1 MQILN
6 SPAAV
11 SFMIG
16 CRQTTNSHW
25 KSASGKAPGNR
36 NKSEDLPC
44 TVFITA
50 FEEKAL
56 SLMKRAN
63 RPIISFIH
71 SASKK
76 VRNNK
81 LCQVYLNA
89 NLMGIT
95 LAFFVYNALLYCI
108 LQNLSLF
115 LPIVKIIRFKP

>member
-1 MQILN
+1 
-6 SPAAV
+6 
-11 SFMIG
+11 
-16 CRQTTNSHW
+16 
-25 KSASGKAPGNR
+25 
-36 NKSEDLPC
+36 
-44 TVFITA
+44 
-50 FEEKAL
+50 
-56 SLMKRAN
+56 MKRAN

>member
-16 CRQTTNSHW
+16 CRQPTNSHW
-25 KSASGKAPGNR
+25 TSASGKAPGTR

>member
-1 MQILN
+1 
-6 SPAAV
+6 
-11 SFMIG
+11 
-16 CRQTTNSHW
+16 
-25 KSASGKAPGNR
+25 
-36 NKSEDLPC
+36 
-44 TVFITA
+44 
-50 FEEKAL
+50 
-56 SLMKRAN
+56 MKRAN

-108 LQNLSLF
+108 LQNLWLSCNSWGIKF
-115 LPIVKIIRFKP
+115 C

>member
-1 MQILN
+1 MN
-6 SPAAV
+6 SLSMPLET
-11 SFMIG
+11 F
-16 CRQTTNSHW
+16 
-25 KSASGKAPGNR
+25 SGKAACNR

-44 TVFITA
+44 TIFITA

-81 LCQVYLNA
+81 LCQVYLN
-89 NLMGIT
+89 GVRSKG
-95 LAFFVYNALLYCI
+95 FRPDI
-108 LQNLSLF
+108 LFCNF
-115 LPIVKIIRFKP
+115 PKTNFIIRVLYIQ

>member
-1 MQILN
+1 MPLEIY
-6 SPAAV
+6 
-11 SFMIG
+11 
-16 CRQTTNSHW
+16 
-25 KSASGKAPGNR
+25 SGKAVCNR

-81 LCQVYLNA
+81 LCQVYLN
-89 NLMGIT
+89 GVRSKV
-95 LAFFVYNALLYCI
+95 FRPDI
-108 LQNLSLF
+108 LFCNF
-115 LPIVKIIRFKP
+115 PKTNFIIRVLYIQ

>member
-56 SLMKRAN
+56 SLNETGK
-63 RPIISFIH
+63 SSHHFIH
-71 SASKK
+71 PLCFKESKE
-76 VRNNK
+76 
-81 LCQVYLNA
+81 Q
-89 NLMGIT
+89 
-95 LAFFVYNALLYCI
+95 
-108 LQNLSLF
+108 
-115 LPIVKIIRFKP
+115 

>member
-95 LAFFVYNALLYCI
+95 LAFFVYNILLYCI
-108 LQNLSLF
+108 LQNLFLF
-115 LPIVKIIRFKP
+115 LPIVKITQFKP

>member
-25 KSASGKAPGNR
+25 KAASGKAPGNR
-36 NKSEDLPC
+36 SKSEDLPC

-95 LAFFVYNALLYCI
+95 LAFFVYNTLLYCI
-108 LQNLSLF
+108 LQNLFLF
-115 LPIVKIIRFKP
+115 LPIVKITRFKP